1 MDFELPDL
9 PDAKVAQEQSRVQEE
24 KLKETIIERMG
35 YFILKVNNQIK
46 QAIDSGKFCCTFSIS
61 GNEIY
66 KILSQGNEAEY
77 IISQQIVMYEEENSK
92 IEAAVLQYEDYEK
105 DTYTNITNKSED
117 VELLVQFYP
126 QLKSN
131 SLVKEQIKTYR
142 DNTNQIKKLKSKQI
156 ELQKYKWWL
165 TCKTS

>member
-1 MDFELPDL
+1 MIFIIVAILL
-9 PDAKVAQEQSRVQEE
+9 VITIVSGTIYAKLSRD
-24 KLKETIIERMG
+24 KSKYT
-35 YFILKVNNQIK
+35 
-46 QAIDSGKFCCTFSIS
+46 
-61 GNEIY
+61 
-66 KILSQGNEAEY
+66 EAEEIITSTICICGIVGIIVCSCVTFNMMSKY
-77 IISQQIVMYEEENSK
+77 LPQRGIISQQIVMYEEENSK
-92 IEAAVLQYEDYEK
+92 IEKSIEAAVLQYEDYEK

>member
-1 MDFELPDL
+1 MIFIIIMI
-9 PDAKVAQEQSRVQEE
+9 VSIV
-24 KLKETIIERMG
+24 TIVSSIIR
-35 YFILKVNNQIK
+35 IK
-46 QAIDSGKFCCTFSIS
+46 
-61 GNEIY
+61 
-66 KILSQGNEAEY
+66 LSQNEDKYAEAEAWEAITEVFCFCGIIGIIICSCVSFNMMSKY
-77 IISQQIVMYEEENSK
+77 LPQRGIISQQIVMYEEENSK
-92 IEAAVLQYEDYEK
+92 IEKSIEAAVLQYEDYEK

-126 QLKSN
+126 QLKSD

-142 DNTNQIKKLKSKQI
+142 DNTNQIKKLKTKQI

>member
-1 MDFELPDL
+1 MQF
-9 PDAKVAQEQSRVQEE
+9 V
-24 KLKETIIERMG
+24 
-35 YFILKVNNQIK
+35 F
-46 QAIDSGKFCCTFSIS
+46 FSIIGIIICS
-61 GNEIY
+61 CVSFNMMSKY
-66 KILSQGNEAEY
+66 LPQQG

-92 IEAAVLQYEDYEK
+92 IEESIEAAVLQYENYEK
-105 DTYTNITNKSED
+105 DTYTNITNQSED

-126 QLKSN
+126 QLKSD

-142 DNTNQIKKLKSKQI
+142 DNTNQIKKLKTKQI

>member
-1 MDFELPDL
+1 MIFIIIAILL
-9 PDAKVAQEQSRVQEE
+9 VITVVSGTIYAKLSRD
-24 KLKETIIERMG
+24 KSKYT
-35 YFILKVNNQIK
+35 
-46 QAIDSGKFCCTFSIS
+46 
-61 GNEIY
+61 
-66 KILSQGNEAEY
+66 EAEK
-77 IISQQIVMYEEENSK
+77 IITRIICVYGIVGIIVCSCVTFNMMSKYLPQRGIIAQQIVMYEEENSK
-92 IEAAVLQYEDYEK
+92 IEKSIEAAVLQYEDYEK

>member
-1 MDFELPDL
+1 MIFVIITILL
-9 PDAKVAQEQSRVQEE
+9 VITVVSGTICAKLSRDKSKYTEAE
-24 KLKETIIERMG
+24 ETITSLIC
-35 YFILKVNNQIK
+35 
-46 QAIDSGKFCCTFSIS
+46 FCGIVGIITCSCVSFDMMSK
-61 GNEIY
+61 Y
-66 KILSQGNEAEY
+66 LPQQG

-92 IEAAVLQYEDYEK
+92 IEKSIEAAVLQYEDYEK
-105 DTYTNITNKSED
+105 GTYTNIANKSED

-126 QLKSN
+126 QLKSD

-142 DNTNQIKKLKSKQI
+142 DNTNQIKKLKTKQI

>member
-1 MDFELPDL
+1 MIF
-9 PDAKVAQEQSRVQEE
+9 
-24 KLKETIIERMG
+24 II
-35 YFILKVNNQIK
+35 I
-46 QAIDSGKFCCTFSIS
+46 T
-61 GNEIY
+61 
-66 KILSQGNEAEY
+66 ILSVITVVSGTICAKLSKDESKYTEAEETATSLICFVGIISIIICSCAAFDMMSKY
-77 IISQQIVMYEEENSK
+77 LPQRGIISQQIVMYEEENSK
-92 IEAAVLQYEDYEK
+92 IEKSIEAAVLQYEDYEK
-105 DTYTNITNKSED
+105 DTYTNIANKLED

>member
-1 MDFELPDL
+1 MIFIIVAILL
-9 PDAKVAQEQSRVQEE
+9 VITIVSGTIYAKLSRD
-24 KLKETIIERMG
+24 KSKYT
-35 YFILKVNNQIK
+35 
-46 QAIDSGKFCCTFSIS
+46 
-61 GNEIY
+61 
-66 KILSQGNEAEY
+66 EAEKIITRIICVY
-77 IISQQIVMYEEENSK
+77 GIVGIIVCSCVTFNMMSKYLPQRGIISQQIVMYEEENSK
-92 IEAAVLQYEDYEK
+92 IEKSIEAAVLQYEDYEK
-105 DTYTNITNKSED
+105 DTYTNIANKSED

>member
-1 MDFELPDL
+1 MIFIIITILL
-9 PDAKVAQEQSRVQEE
+9 VIAVISGTICAKLSRDKSKYTEAE
-24 KLKETIIERMG
+24 ETIASTIC
-35 YFILKVNNQIK
+35 
-46 QAIDSGKFCCTFSIS
+46 FCGIIGIIICSCVAFNMMSKYLPQR
-61 GNEIY
+61 G
-66 KILSQGNEAEY
+66 

-92 IEAAVLQYEDYEK
+92 IEKSIEAAVLQYEDYEK

-126 QLKSN
+126 QLKSD

>member
-1 MDFELPDL
+1 MIFIIVAILL
-9 PDAKVAQEQSRVQEE
+9 VITIVSGTIYAKLSRD
-24 KLKETIIERMG
+24 KSKYT
-35 YFILKVNNQIK
+35 
-46 QAIDSGKFCCTFSIS
+46 
-61 GNEIY
+61 
-66 KILSQGNEAEY
+66 EAEKIITRIICVY
-77 IISQQIVMYEEENSK
+77 GIVGIIVCSCVTFNMMSKYLPQRGIISQQIVMYEEENNKIEKS

-105 DTYTNITNKSED
+105 DTYTNIANKSED

-126 QLKSN
+126 QLKSD

-142 DNTNQIKKLKSKQI
+142 DNTNQIKKLKTKQI